1 MARSY
6 VLCTHRYSRQM
17 TEKTK
22 CALHTSK
29 MLFSRMSLCLF
40 TYGITKRTKKRTN
53 DEVFFFFVRLILLH
67 LLGILCT
74 IHIAVT
80 RNRRFTLS
88 QSFNN
93 MVGVCVCVFLYP
105 VLKTLFVHLHTLINV
120 SYSIYRCGCYCF
132 VHRSFAAVA
141 GVVSYLL
148 H

>member
-93 MVGVCVCVFLYP
+93 MVGVCVFLYP